1 MPIAA
6 ALTPSK
12 YATTLLLMLALLSAQ
27 TGQAQTQAS
36 APATVVTNA
45 PASTAASAPASTTAS
60 TPASVAENKADELQS
75 VEVKAIRDPAIMP
88 YKVAYELMSK
98 VRAASKD
105 KVQILIR
112 ITSSKTHAPVPNLN
126 IYLDGKNTHQQLEIS
141 ATGFVNVPLDQAAYA
156 DGAEFVTN
164 QKKGSMEVNI
174 LLLPKL
180 PQDVFKYSDIS
191 ESIEA
196 AQLAI
201 KELVPWYLRI
211 FMPSVSGIGICYA
224 GQNQTVLVKGSEEQQ
239 LPANSD
245 ATDPLKNKVHCA
257 RFAAKDAAKEKGNLI
272 MPASGWQAIY
282 M

>member
-1 MPIAA
+1 MPVASTVVFSFTPTRYIAA
-6 ALTPSK
+6 LAI
-12 YATTLLLMLALLSAQ
+12 MLASVSGQVSAQ
-27 TGQAQTQAS
+27 
-36 APATVVTNA
+36 TNA
-45 PASTAASAPASTTAS
+45 PASAPASSSAS
-60 TPASVAENKADELQS
+60 ASASASATSTEELQS

-112 ITSSKTHAPVPNLN
+112 ITSAKSHAPVPNLN

-141 ATGFVNVPLDQAAYA
+141 ATGFINVPLDQAAYA

-180 PQDVFKYSDIS
+180 PQDVFKYADIS

-201 KELVPWYLRI
+201 KELVPWYLRL
-211 FMPSVSGIGICYA
+211 FMPSVNGIGICYA
-224 GQNQTVLVKGSEEQQ
+224 EQNQTVLVKGNEEQH

-272 MPASGWQAIY
+272 MPATGWQAIY

>member
-1 MPIAA
+1 MPSVSVF
-6 ALTPSK
+6 TPAR
-12 YATTLLLMLALLSAQ
+12 YVATLMLTLLMMSAHSS
-27 TGQAQTQAS
+27 QAQTQAS
-36 APATVVTNA
+36 APANTSA
-45 PASTAASAPASTTAS
+45 SSPASSSASSSASA
-60 TPASVAENKADELQS
+60 AEAAAEELQS
-75 VEVKAIRDPAIMP
+75 VEVKAVRDPAIMP
-88 YKVAYELMSK
+88 YKMAYELMSK

-105 KVQILIR
+105 KVQIQIR
-112 ITSSKTHAPVPNLN
+112 ITSAKTHAPVPNLS
-126 IYLDGKNTHQQLEIS
+126 IYLDGKNTHQQLDIS

-164 QKKGSMEVNI
+164 QKKGSMEVHV

-180 PQDVFKYSDIS
+180 PQDVFKYADIS

-196 AQLAI
+196 AQMAI
-201 KELVPWYLRI
+201 KELVPWYFRL
-211 FMPSVSGIGICYA
+211 FMPSVNSIGICYA

-257 RFAAKDAAKEKGNLI
+257 RFAAKDVAKEKGNLI
-272 MPASGWQAIY
+272 MPATGWQAIY

>member
-1 MPIAA
+1 MPSVSVFT
-6 ALTPSK
+6 TPK
-12 YATTLLLMLALLSAQ
+12 HLATLLCMLAMMTVHAGLAQ
-27 TGQAQTQAS
+27 AQAS
-36 APATVVTNA
+36 APAST
-45 PASTAASAPASTTAS
+45 PASTAASAPASAS
-60 TPASVAENKADELQS
+60 ASSSASSAEAVPDELQS
-75 VEVKAIRDPAIMP
+75 VEVKAVRDPAIMP
-88 YKVAYELMSK
+88 YKMAYELMTK

-105 KVQILIR
+105 KVQIQIR
-112 ITSSKTHAPVPNLN
+112 ITSAKTHAPIPNLS
-126 IYLDGKNTHQQLEIS
+126 IYLDGKNTRQQLDIS

-164 QKKGSMEVNI
+164 QKKGSMEVHV

-180 PQDVFKYSDIS
+180 PQDVFKYADIS

-196 AQLAI
+196 AQMAI
-201 KELVPWYLRI
+201 KELVPWYFRL
-211 FMPSVSGIGICYA
+211 FMPSVNSIGICYA

-257 RFAAKDAAKEKGNLI
+257 RFAAKDVAKEKGNLI
-272 MPASGWQAIY
+272 MPATGWQAIY

>member
-1 MPIAA
+1 MPSVSVF
-6 ALTPSK
+6 TPTR
-12 YATTLLLMLALLSAQ
+12 YVATLMLTLLMMSAHSS
-27 TGQAQTQAS
+27 QAQTQAS
-36 APATVVTNA
+36 SPANT
-45 PASTAASAPASTTAS
+45 PAN
-60 TPASVAENKADELQS
+60 TPASSPASSSASSSASAAETAAEELQS
-75 VEVKAIRDPAIMP
+75 VEVKAVRDPAIMP

-105 KVQILIR
+105 KVQIQIR
-112 ITSSKTHAPVPNLN
+112 ITSAKTHAPVPNLS
-126 IYLDGKNTHQQLEIS
+126 IYLDGKNTRQQLDIS

-180 PQDVFKYSDIS
+180 PQDVFKYADIS
-191 ESIEA
+191 DSIEA
-196 AQLAI
+196 AQMAI
-201 KELVPWYLRI
+201 KELVPWYFRV
-211 FMPSVSGIGICYA
+211 FMPSVNSIGICYA
-224 GQNQTVLVKGSEEQQ
+224 GQNQTVLVKGNEEQQ

-257 RFAAKDAAKEKGNLI
+257 RFAAKDVAKEKGNLI
-272 MPASGWQAIY
+272 MPATGWQAIY

>member
-1 MPIAA
+1 MPSVFVFTA
-6 ALTPSK
+6 SK
-12 YATTLLLMLALLSAQ
+12 YVATLALMLAMMSAHI
-27 TGQAQTQAS
+27 GQAQAQ
-36 APATVVTNA
+36 
-45 PASTAASAPASTTAS
+45 ASAPAST
-60 TPASVAENKADELQS
+60 PASAAETATEELQS
-75 VEVKAIRDPAIMP
+75 VEVKAVRDPAIMP

-105 KVQILIR
+105 KVQIQIR
-112 ITSSKTHAPVPNLN
+112 ITSAKTHAPVPNLS
-126 IYLDGKNTHQQLEIS
+126 IYLEGKNTRQQLEIS

-180 PQDVFKYSDIS
+180 PQDVFKYADIS

-196 AQLAI
+196 AQMAI
-201 KELVPWYLRI
+201 KELVPWYFRV
-211 FMPSVSGIGICYA
+211 FMPAVNSIGICYA
-224 GQNQTVLVKGSEEQQ
+224 GQNQTVLVKGNEEQQ

-257 RFAAKDAAKEKGNLI
+257 RFAAKDVAKEKGNLI
-272 MPASGWQAIY
+272 MPATGWQAIY

>member
-1 MPIAA
+1 MPVVSAFTSA
-6 ALTPSK
+6 TSAFTPSR
-12 YATTLLLMLALLSAQ
+12 YIAMLTVLV
-27 TGQAQTQAS
+27 AS
-36 APATVVTNA
+36 A
-45 PASTAASAPASTTAS
+45 TAFSGEAHAQANTPASAPASS
-60 TPASVAENKADELQS
+60 PVSSPASSSASSSAIPTEELQS

-112 ITSSKTHAPVPNLN
+112 ITSAKSHAPVPNLN

-141 ATGFVNVPLDQAAYA
+141 ATGFINVPLDQAAYA

-180 PQDVFKYSDIS
+180 PQDVFKYADIS

-201 KELVPWYLRI
+201 KELVPWYLRL

-224 GQNQTVLVKGSEEQQ
+224 EQNQTVLVKGNEEQH

-272 MPASGWQAIY
+272 MPATGWQAIY